1 MVGVD
6 TILNGI
12 REDTRTNQ
20 LTLTTGEIPADS
32 STDITIDPNDPNVDD
47 LTFSPDNAELP
58 TTAIIIS
65 TRIIVESGST
75 DSDLKLYES
84 SGRNNIDEAL
94 RINELSSTDDVQT
107 FVFNNRSGIL
117 FKNAEDEGEWHLT
130 IDENS
135 SDDSVYKIRFNW
147 VDLDIA

>member
-20 LTLTTGEIPADS
+20 LTLTTGTIPANS
-32 STDITIDPNDPNVDD
+32 STDIEIDQNDIKVDD
-47 LTFSPDNAELP
+47 LSFAPENTELP
-58 TTAIIIS
+58 NAALIIS
-65 TRIIVESGST
+65 TRIIVDSGST
-75 DSDLKLYES
+75 DSDLKLYEGS
-84 SGRNNIDEAL
+84 SRDNIDEAL
-94 RINELSSTDDVQT
+94 RINELSSSDDVQT

-117 FKNAEDEGEWHLT
+117 FKNSDNENRWHLT

-135 SDDSVYKIRFNW
+135 GSDSVYTIRFNW

>member
-20 LTLTTGEIPADS
+20 LTLTTGKIPADS

>member
-94 RINELSSTDDVQT
+94 RINELSSNDDVQT

>member
-12 REDTRTNQ
+12 REDTKTNQ
-20 LTLTTGEIPADS
+20 LTLTTGEIPANS
-32 STDITIDPNDPNVDD
+32 STDITIDPNDFNVDE
-47 LTFSPDNAELP
+47 LTFSPDDADLP

-84 SGRNNIDEAL
+84 STRDSIDQSL
-94 RINELSSTDDVQT
+94 MITELSSTDDVQT

-135 SDDSVYKIRFNW
+135 GVNSVYKIRFNW